1 MELPHTAGCLV
12 CGRENPHGLHLDLH
26 VDAAGAVTVAFTP
39 AGHHIGFQGV
49 THGGVLATVLDEAMV
64 WAATWAGRRFCLC
77 GEMTVRFRKPALV
90 GQPLTVE
97 ARVEV
102 NRPRIVKAV
111 GVVRDASGVVVA
123 EATGTYVPLPPERN
137 REFVATL
144 VDDPATAEAG
154 GALRAAAITS
164 PGTAA
169 EGRTPSP

>member
-26 VDAAGAVTVAFTP
+26 VDVAGVVTVVFTP
-39 AGHHIGFQGV
+39 AEHHIGFQGV

-77 GEMTVRFRKPALV
+77 GEMTVRFRRPALV

-102 NRPRIVKAV
+102 NRPRIVKTI
-111 GVVRDASGVVVA
+111 GVVRDEVGTVVA
-123 EATGTYVPLPPERN
+123 EATGTYVPLPADKN
-137 REFVATL
+137 RAFVATL
-144 VDDPATAEAG
+144 VDDPRTVEAG
-154 GALRAAAITS
+154 RVLRDAAA
-164 PGTAA
+164 GA
-169 EGRTPSP
+169 